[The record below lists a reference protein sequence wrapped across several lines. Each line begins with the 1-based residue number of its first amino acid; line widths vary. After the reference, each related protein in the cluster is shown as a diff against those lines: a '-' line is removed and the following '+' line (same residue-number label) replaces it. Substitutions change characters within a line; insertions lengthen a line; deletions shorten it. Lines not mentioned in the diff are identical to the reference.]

1 MWISFFS
8 DVKTLN
14 VLLWFC
20 LYCSSIYFLVKKIVC
35 HVSKCSSNLH
45 ELDSL
50 QFILTHV
57 QGMYTAMRIMHFF
70 SFVTKFDEALKL
82 YTLVR
87 IGLWE
92 KRCWH
97 WTPWC
102 SKGENPQLSMPRGW
116 DRRMLLSTVWER
128 KRSDGPATSHHERN
142 CDRHDRDK
150 CTVLGKM
157 HTSRVFTK

>member
-1 MWISFFS
+1 M
-8 DVKTLN
+8 KR
-14 VLLWFC
+14 
-20 LYCSSIYFLVKKIVC
+20 IVC

-57 QGMYTAMRIMHFF
+57 QGMYAPVRVVHFF

-82 YTLVR
+82 YILVR

-97 WTPWC
+97 
-102 SKGENPQLSMPRGW
+102 
-116 DRRMLLSTVWER
+116 
-128 KRSDGPATSHHERN
+128 
-142 CDRHDRDK
+142 
-150 CTVLGKM
+150 
-157 HTSRVFTK
+157 